1 MSKEMIY
8 LVVWM
13 VSFCISINMLMWID
27 KQNGYKRDKMDI
39 ILAMIP
45 VLNSIYSLYFIGML
59 IYVHGHE
66 TYLNVKLWFVKRI
79 NRWIVAQYWKI
90 QKRIIR
96 YQGFDKWLEN
106 FNQNIQKLKP

>member
-8 LVVWM
+8 LVIWM
-13 VSFCISINMLMWID
+13 VSFCGSINMLMWID

-45 VLNSIYSLYFIGML
+45 VLNSIYALYFAGML
-59 IYVHGHE
+59 IYIHGFGAD
-66 TYLNVKLWFVKRI
+66 LNVKLWFVKRI
-79 NRWIVAQYWKI
+79 NNWIVAKYWKI

-96 YQGFDKWLEN
+96 YQGFEKWQEN
-106 FNQNIQKLKP
+106 INQNIIKLKP